1 MRKVFRISEMECA
14 KQHRN
19 ILNVLHYKLEQRF
32 GLIFHFWGSPSF
44 APPHLFCTAEEALEC
59 AKEHYPNCV
68 VYDNYSG
75 NNTQCK

>member
-1 MRKVFRISEMECA
+1 MKKVFRISEIECA
-14 KQHRN
+14 KQHINNPR
-19 ILNVLHYKLEQRF
+19 IAHYKLEQRF

-44 APPHLFCTAEEALEC
+44 APPHLFPTDKEAFKC

-75 NNTQCK
+75 AKTKG